1 MGKKLKK
8 LKFLITAGGTREYI
22 DPVRFISNASSG
34 QMGYALAQAAI
45 DAGHSVVLVTAPTN
59 LQEPKGAKIVR
70 VETSGEM
77 FEAVKCHYDNCDVL
91 IMAAAVSDY
100 APVKVSKT
108 KIKKSSRSLT
118 ITLKP
123 TIDILS
129 WAGSKKQHQFVI
141 GFALEDKAVL
151 DRAAKKLEAKNA
163 DMIIANTPAA
173 IGSARSQ
180 VTILSRDSI
189 LQLPMASKSATAKKL
204 ISICLAKFAI

>member
-45 DAGHSVVLVTAPTN
+45 DAGHSVVLVTTPTN
-59 LQEPKGAKIVR
+59 LEEPKGAKVVR
-70 VETSGEM
+70 VETSSEM
-77 FEAVKCHYDNCDVL
+77 FEAVKRQFDNCDVL

-129 WAGSKKQHQFVI
+129 WAGSNKEHQFVI

-151 DRAAKKLEAKNA
+151 DRAAKKLESKNA
-163 DMIIANTPAA
+163 DMIVANTPAA
-173 IGSARSQ
+173 IGSPRSQ
-180 VTILSRDSI
+180 VAVLSRDFI
-189 LQLPMASKSATAKKL
+189 LQLPMASKSATAKKIVSL
-204 ISICLAKFAI
+204 LQ